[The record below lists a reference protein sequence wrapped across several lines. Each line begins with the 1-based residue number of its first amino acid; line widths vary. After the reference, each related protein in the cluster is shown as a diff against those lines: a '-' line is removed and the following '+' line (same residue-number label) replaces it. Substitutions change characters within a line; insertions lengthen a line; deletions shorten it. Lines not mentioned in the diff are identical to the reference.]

1 LSVIKSVSLDE
12 KTAHIARNLPNFSH
26 FVRECLLRHEL
37 GESRLE
43 CHWGKPKQFLGRC
56 NPNTVNRAHC
66 FICWP
71 LGRPPKSGVSAFAYS
86 GEITL
91 EELDELTRQE
101 NRHILDMSGPSV
113 QQPKKKPKSYKP
125 LGFFEKIRM
134 KIRDRSL

>member
-1 LSVIKSVSLDE
+1 MSVIKSVSLDE

-43 CHWGKPKQFLGRC
+43 CHWGKPKQFMGRC
-56 NPNTVNRAHC
+56 NPITVNRAHC

-71 LGRPPKSGVSAFAYS
+71 FGRPPKSGVSDFAYS
-86 GEITL
+86 GDITL

-113 QQPKKKPKSYKP
+113 QKTENSKKSPPSR
-125 LGFFEKIRM
+125 GFFSGIREKIRN
-134 KIRDRSL
+134 RSL